1 MKLGEAI
8 LKQINKKFAPDTMVK
23 LKFKGY
29 DIALK
34 TDEAGNAIQAF
45 VGKENESGMINGD
58 RYARKLVYD
67 RDGKLLKDHW
77 DRKGKSN

>member
-1 MKLGEAI
+1 MKLGEPI
-8 LKQINKKFAPDTMVK
+8 LKQINKKFAPDTMVR

-34 TDEAGNAIQAF
+34 TDDHGNAVQAF
-45 VGKENESGMINGD
+45 IGKENEAGMIAGD

-67 RDGKLLKDHW
+67 KEGKLIKDHW
-77 DRKGKSN
+77 DRKGRSS